1 MDDNLREQNCQ
12 RLDEKIMNF
21 GWDLLFKRIWPGL
34 DDLEK
39 LSRIRDLATQPGT
52 SRRDQDFT
60 FRPDLPISPGTCSV
74 SAHSG
79 KG

>member
-1 MDDNLREQNCQ
+1 MDDNFRQQNCQ
-12 RLDEKIMNF
+12 RIDERIMNF
-21 GWDLLFKRIWPGL
+21 GWDLLFKRIWLGL

-39 LSRIRDLATQPGT
+39 LSRIQDLAKHGGT
-52 SRRDQDFT
+52 GRRSRAFT
-60 FRPDLPISPGTCSV
+60 FHPDLPISPGTCSV